1 MNILVLKAGGIGDV
15 LMTTPLVASLRAAYP
30 EARIDYAAGDA
41 ARAAVLT
48 NPDID
53 EVIALFEAHGA
64 PEVRLLRSIRAGWRL
79 RWRRYDMAFSTDRS
93 VMTHLVTYL
102 AGIPRRFGI
111 AEGPASALLT
121 DPVADAPTRH
131 DVDVYLSLA
140 ERAGLQKKHL
150 RKDLKYV
157 PTQVALERAIQ
168 MLRSQAFEELPFR
181 VALYPGPGA
190 DTDNLMYHKQWP
202 GERYALLANE
212 MIERYGGGVVL
223 LGGETERELNFL
235 IRNDINHPVLD
246 LTGRLDT
253 DGMGAVMQLCDAVI
267 ANDTGPMHL
276 AVAVGTPTVGI
287 FGPTAARTTGPY
299 GKRHR
304 SVQSNIWCGPCARIG
319 GPMVDCGAACIQRIT
334 VRDLVSVLE
343 TRPA

>member
-1 MNILVLKAGGIGDV
+1 MNILVLKPCCLGDV

-30 EARIDYAAGDA
+30 DSRIDF
-41 ARAAVLT
+41 AVGTSGRGAVVT

-53 EVIALFEAHGA
+53 EVVPLFEPAAA
-64 PEVRLLRSIRAGWRL
+64 PEARVVQALRAAARLRS
-79 RWRRYDMAFSTDRS
+79 RRYDMAFSADRAAT
-93 VMTHLVTYL
+93 THLVAYA

-111 AEGPASALLT
+111 AAGAASWLLT
-121 DPVADAPTRH
+121 DAVADSPDRH
-131 DVDVYLSLA
+131 DVDLYLALA
-140 ERAGLQKKHL
+140 ERAGLQKKHM
-150 RKDLKYV
+150 RKELKYV
-157 PTQVALERAIQ
+157 PAQVSLERAIQ
-168 MLRSQAFEELPFR
+168 VLRSQSFEDLPFR

-190 DTDNLMYHKQWP
+190 DGGGTRYHRQWP

-223 LGGETERELNFL
+223 LGDEAERELNFL
-235 IRNDINHPVLD
+235 IKNDINHPVLD
-246 LTGRLDT
+246 LTGRLDV

-267 ANDTGPMHL
+267 ANDSGPMHL

-287 FGPTAARTTGPY
+287 FGPTAARNNGPY
-299 GKRHR
+299 GRRHR
-304 SVQSNIWCGPCARIG
+304 SVQSHVWCGPCARIG